1 MYEQTKEIL
10 ERNLQINL
18 NQLEEQKAKV
28 KYLVFLFIKN
38 HQKKISFQEVEICFE
53 KYSNKFTQLEL
64 ELKHQMHND
73 EYDIS
78 HDNSSSSRSSRS
90 TRASMPTMPHYPS
103 EITTL
108 SPQPRRQTMNQ

>member
-1 MYEQTKEIL
+1 
-10 ERNLQINL
+10 
-18 NQLEEQKAKV
+18 
-28 KYLVFLFIKN
+28 
-38 HQKKISFQEVEICFE
+38 
-53 KYSNKFTQLEL
+53 
-64 ELKHQMHND
+64 MHND

>member
-38 HQKKISFQEVEICFE
+38 HQKKSLFR
-53 KYSNKFTQLEL
+53 K
-64 ELKHQMHND
+64 
-73 EYDIS
+73 
-78 HDNSSSSRSSRS
+78 
-90 TRASMPTMPHYPS
+90 
-103 EITTL
+103 
-108 SPQPRRQTMNQ
+108 